1 MNPEEVRM
9 AVMYANGIDP
19 RIQMNVP
26 TAELWGRVVG
36 HKSAAE
42 VKAAILVYYERYPA
56 NGRENPPVSPAMVRK
71 IIADEG
77 DREQAQHDAQ
87 RALPSARPVA
97 TFRSRDP
104 DAWDALKAKGRDEQR
119 EQWRRLNI
127 PLTDWQQQGKAKPNP
142 TE

>member
-1 MNPEEVRM
+1 MNPEEIRM

-42 VKAAILVYYERYPA
+42 VKAAILVYYERYPV

-71 IIADEG
+71 IITDEN
-77 DREQAQHDAQ
+77 DREQAQESAQ
-87 RALPSARPVA
+87 QALPAARPVA
-97 TFRSRDP
+97 TFRTRDP
-104 DAWDALKAKGRDEQR
+104 EGWDALVQRGRDEHR
-119 EQWRRLNI
+119 EDLRRRGI
-127 PLTDWQQQGKAKPNP
+127 ALTDWQLAHKPRP
-142 TE
+142 SI